1 MDEDDLVRHWIDSG
15 LIAGTEDY
23 EGAYIRGLK
32 QDAAN
37 YKAGVEAQYQ
47 EFKNGPRERS
57 LRQQFTK
64 PGSTETYASVAEYL
78 AQDKT
83 YQALPESSRKA
94 YADAVT
100 DQFNQF
106 MADDAIQK
114 KFTRADGTRYV
125 SAREYLENDAAYQ
138 QLVKNTQEK
147 TNPYVREVNK
157 KYTAFKNGDD
167 TYRAMFTKEDGTT
180 YDTVQQ
186 YLLADATYQGYIKD
200 QNDYEGAVFDEFSH
214 FVHNKSKGLLA
225 DMFTMPNGKTY
236 DSAAAYLR
244 DDATYNAMVKRYEHP
259 EYAWTKEQLLYAIR
273 NAIVNKESGVSSET
287 QLKKA
292 NVQGGNV
299 TLVAR
304 GIGVNSKQTTEIRA
318 SEIGGGSEAAIANLK
333 KLANADAAD
342 VTLKDAKGNI
352 LVFTTG
358 KETLPDGRVVEK
370 QVVKG
375 YDADNPILEVE
386 TDGII
391 DKFVIGNLSPLGV
404 YATGRLD
411 VTATNGSVFIAG
423 RSNDQAGFSSVNV
436 GQITAIGEDVRLYTR
451 EGINNAAVTAS
462 EMKQGNIH
470 GHNLIAYGGTK
481 DIGAQNKPLGVTL
494 SGDLL
499 EAYAD
504 GSIYI
509 KNMTGTDRLRV
520 GSLFA
525 KNLISLESK
534 PGFDMTTNPK
544 YTLAYLNAG
553 NVLELKTDENEGIV
567 GREENPIRILNNGT
581 LVNLKAKE
589 GYVKG
594 MNGLLGDNSTMT
606 AVSESN
612 LEAGATQLE
621 EKDAQGNVIKPSIT
635 GEIHSGGNVKL
646 EAAKDAVV
654 SGPVLSTNGD
664 ILIKAAAD
672 ASINE
677 AVTATAGN
685 VAVDAANLAKIKG
698 SLEVKGAGK
707 KVSVSGVKGIV
718 LDGSVTAGLP
728 YRNSDGSYMGGEL
741 IELISAEGTI
751 VQNKGGGLT
760 ARRVTAT
767 SGGAVTLT
775 NSNNKF
781 REFTAYGVNT
791 QKTNEQGE
799 TVTVKAIDGSVTV
812 SAHAGNDLKAGIES
826 TTVYGNVMFANLDDG
841 NLVVDTDIVT
851 KAGKNGEAGD
861 ITLVQDKGDVYALR
875 SLQADGS
882 VVAMS
887 SLGAV
892 INTGNITAGKN
903 IDVGGTLAYD
913 AIGLTMKAGGHISVA
928 TVRGG

>member
-1 MDEDDLVRHWIDSG
+1 
-15 LIAGTEDY
+15 
-23 EGAYIRGLK
+23 
-32 QDAAN
+32 
-37 YKAGVEAQYQ
+37 
-47 EFKNGPRERS
+47 
-57 LRQQFTK
+57 
-64 PGSTETYASVAEYL
+64 
-78 AQDKT
+78 
-83 YQALPESSRKA
+83 
-94 YADAVT
+94 
-100 DQFNQF
+100 
-106 MADDAIQK
+106 MADDAILK

-167 TYRAMFTKEDGTT
+167 SYRAMFTKEDGTT

-304 GIGVNSKQTTEIRA
+304 GIGVNTKQTTEIRA

-534 PGFDMTTNPK
+534 AGFDMTTNPK

-553 NVLELKTDENEGIV
+553 NVLELKTDEKEGIV

-594 MNGLLGDNSTMT
+594 MNGLLGANSTMKLGLIETAGNFT

-621 EKDAQGNVIKPSIT
+621 EKDARGNVIKPSIT
-635 GEIHSGGNVKL
+635 GEIQSGGNVKL

-672 ASINE
+672 ARINE

-728 YRNSDGSYMGGEL
+728 YQNSDGRYMGGEL
-741 IELISAEGTI
+741 IELVSTGGTI
-751 VQNKGGGLT
+751 TQNPDSALT
-760 ARRVTAT
+760 ARRVTTT
-767 SGGAVTLT
+767 SGNAVTLIS
-775 NSNNKF
+775 SNNRF
-781 REFTAYGVNT
+781 RDYAAFGTDKEETD
-791 QKTNEQGE
+791 EQGKK
-799 TVTVKAIDGSVTV
+799 VTVKAIDGSVDV
-812 SAHAGNDLKAGIES
+812 RARAGNNLSAAIPS
-826 TTVYGNVMFANLDDG
+826 ATVYGDVTFTNLDDG
-841 NLVVDTDIVT
+841 NLTVDTDIVA
-851 KAGKNGEAGD
+851 KAGKNGEAGNILFTQNAGD
-861 ITLVQDKGDVYALR
+861 IYVEK

-882 VVAMS
+882 VMVVS
-887 SLGAV
+887 TLGAV
-892 INTGNITAGKN
+892 KNSGNITAGKN
-903 IDVGGTLAYD
+903 IEVGGTLAYV
-913 AIGLTMKAGGHISVA
+913 ATGLTMKAGE
-928 TVRGG
+928 TVSIAAVLGDLFLDDKIKFGY